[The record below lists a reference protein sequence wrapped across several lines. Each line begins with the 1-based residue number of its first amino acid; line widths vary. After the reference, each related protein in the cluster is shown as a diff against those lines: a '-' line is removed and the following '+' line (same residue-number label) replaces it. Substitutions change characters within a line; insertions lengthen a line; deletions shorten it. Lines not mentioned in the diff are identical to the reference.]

1 MLESLHVHNFALLE
15 DVQVNFVP
23 GFNVFTGE
31 TGAGKSILIDAFSLV
46 LGGRASAD
54 YIRSG
59 ADSYWVQAVFDI
71 SSLPE
76 VKQILSEQGIETDED
91 LFIKR
96 QVTAGGKNKAF
107 INGVQVPSA
116 ALKKISGF
124 LVDIHGQHEN
134 QALLKPETPLQLIDK
149 FADNKINTVLQEYKL
164 LFNEYLQVKKQLA
177 DLNKDNAQQEI
188 LLDRYSWEIK
198 EIKNAKLQFGEEKSL
213 EDEAKVLQ
221 HSERIISAVDKAYN
235 LLDRDKAILS
245 LLADA
250 KLSVQ
255 SAARYDEKLTAV
267 FESLDSAW
275 INLDDCKQELAD
287 YLESSN
293 FNSQRA
299 AEVQERLDVIY
310 RLQKKYGGTTE
321 DVLQYLEDIEIK
333 YNDLLNIAEAITAAE
348 KQLNKVKGKLQQQAE
363 QLSTLRKIAAEEL
376 AGLIV
381 CHMRDLAMP
390 DAELR
395 FEFAK
400 SDKFT
405 ANGYDVIKI
414 VFSANIGET
423 ANDLEKVASGGE
435 LSRIALAVKTVMR
448 SKTDVPTMVFDEID
462 TGVGGITARK
472 MAEKITAI
480 SVHGQVLCITHL
492 PQIAAFADRHIYI
505 AKQSAEGRTFT
516 NLTILDENE
525 RIEEIARMATG
536 SSNSSAARKNAEELL
551 AEVREVKLGVGND

>member
-15 DVQVNFVP
+15 DVHVNFSS

-59 ADSYWVQAVFDI
+59 AESYWVQAVFDI
-71 SSLPE
+71 SSLSA
-76 VKQILSEQGIETDED
+76 VKEILAEHGIETEDD

-96 QVTAGGKNKAF
+96 QVTAAGKNKAF
-107 INGVQVPSA
+107 INGVQIPTA
-116 ALKKISGF
+116 ILKKLSGL

-134 QALLKPETPLQLIDK
+134 QALLKPEAPMLLIDK
-149 FADNKINTVLQEYKL
+149 FADKQIGPVLQEYKL
-164 LFNEYLQVKKQLA
+164 LFNEYLLAKRQLA
-177 DLNKDNAQQEI
+177 ELNKDNIQQEI

-198 EIKNAKLQFGEEKSL
+198 EIKNAKLVIGEEKAL
-213 EDEAKVLQ
+213 EDEAKILQ

-235 LLDRDKAILS
+235 LLDRDKAVLS

-255 SAARYDEKLTAV
+255 SAVRYDEKLTAI
-267 FESLDSAW
+267 FESMDSAW
-275 INLDDCKQELAD
+275 INLDDCRQELAD

-299 AEVQERLDVIY
+299 AEVQERLDIIY
-310 RLQKKYGGTTE
+310 RLQKKYGGMTE
-321 DVLQYLEDIEIK
+321 DVLQYMADIEVK
-333 YNDLLNIAEAITAAE
+333 YNELLNIAEAIAAAE
-348 KQLNKVKGKLQQQAE
+348 KQLSRAESKLRQKAE
-363 QLSTLRKIAAEEL
+363 QLSSLRKTAAEEL
-376 AGLIV
+376 SGLIV
-381 CHMRDLAMP
+381 AHMQDFAMP
-390 DAELR
+390 NAQLTFAFAENN
-395 FEFAK
+395 
-400 SDKFT
+400 KFT
-405 ANGYDVIKI
+405 ADGFDLIKI
-414 VFSANIGET
+414 VFSANVGEA

-448 SKTDVPTMVFDEID
+448 NKTDVPTMVFDEID
-462 TGVGGITARK
+462 TGVGGVTARK

-480 SVHGQVLCITHL
+480 AAHGQVLCITHL

-505 AKQSAEGRTFT
+505 AKQSAAGRTFT
-516 NLTILDENE
+516 NLTILNDDE

-536 SSNSSAARKNAEELL
+536 SNNSTAKKNAEELL
-551 AEVREVKLGVGND
+551 ADARKVKIGVNND

>member
-1 MLESLHVHNFALLE
+1 M
-15 DVQVNFVP
+15 
-23 GFNVFTGE
+23 
-31 TGAGKSILIDAFSLV
+31 
-46 LGGRASAD
+46 
-54 YIRSG
+54 
-59 ADSYWVQAVFDI
+59 
-71 SSLPE
+71 
-76 VKQILSEQGIETDED
+76 
-91 LFIKR
+91 
-96 QVTAGGKNKAF
+96 
-107 INGVQVPSA
+107 
-116 ALKKISGF
+116 
-124 LVDIHGQHEN
+124 
-134 QALLKPETPLQLIDK
+134 
-149 FADNKINTVLQEYKL
+149 
-164 LFNEYLQVKKQLA
+164 
-177 DLNKDNAQQEI
+177 
-188 LLDRYSWEIK
+188 
-198 EIKNAKLQFGEEKSL
+198 
-213 EDEAKVLQ
+213 
-221 HSERIISAVDKAYN
+221 
-235 LLDRDKAILS
+235 
-245 LLADA
+245 LADA

-321 DVLQYLEDIEIK
+321 DVLQYLADIEIK

-348 KQLNKVKGKLQQQAE
+348 KQLNKVKAKLQQQAE

-405 ANGYDVIKI
+405 GNGYDVIKI

>member
-213 EDEAKVLQ
+213 EDEAKILQ

-321 DVLQYLEDIEIK
+321 DVLQYLADIEIK

-363 QLSTLRKIAAEEL
+363 QLSSLRKIAAEEL

-381 CHMRDLAMP
+381 RHMRDLAMP